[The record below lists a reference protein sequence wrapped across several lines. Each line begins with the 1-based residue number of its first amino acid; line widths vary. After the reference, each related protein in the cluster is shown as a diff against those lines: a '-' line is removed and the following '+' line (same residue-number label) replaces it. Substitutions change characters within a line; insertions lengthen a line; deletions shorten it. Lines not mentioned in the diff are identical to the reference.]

1 MNFKSLSR
9 VLVIIAAV
17 ALVVPAVWSQNA
29 GKTGPKYDLTKEV
42 KVSGT
47 VEQVRETPGEWEGIH
62 LVVKSGDRTVIVQ
75 LAPAEFLKELDCWI
89 KVGDQVEVVGSK
101 APDTTEDE
109 VLAREVT
116 FGNNTMVLR
125 DQKGIPV
132 WAGWKPQKDSG
143 K

>member
-1 MNFKSLSR
+1 MIIKSLSR
-9 VLVIIAAV
+9 FLIVIAAV
-17 ALVVPAVWSQNA
+17 ALVVPAAWSQSA
-29 GKTGPKYDLTKEV
+29 STTGPRYDLTKEV

-62 LVVKSGDRTVIVQ
+62 LVVKSGDRTVIVH

-89 KVGDQVEVVGSK
+89 KVGDQVEVVGAK

>member
-9 VLVIIAAV
+9 ILVNIAAV
-17 ALVVPAVWSQNA
+17 ALVVPTVWSQNA
-29 GKTGPKYDLTKEV
+29 GKTGPKYDLTKEA

-89 KVGDQVEVVGSK
+89 KVGDDVEVVGSK